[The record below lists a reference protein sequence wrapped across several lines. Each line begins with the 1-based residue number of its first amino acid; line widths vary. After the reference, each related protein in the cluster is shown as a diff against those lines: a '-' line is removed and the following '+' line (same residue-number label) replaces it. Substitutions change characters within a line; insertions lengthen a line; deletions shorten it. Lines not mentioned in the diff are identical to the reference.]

1 MSGVQS
7 CSMLNDG
14 EESERD
20 GTEQGR
26 GMCMCVRESVCVCK
40 KRECVGVNSKA
51 RRFTRTDSHAHIQVC
66 YEIYFDPVALPCGHA
81 LCRACLERVL
91 DTATVCPYCRR
102 DVSQYRRRW
111 YYHTNAALLAVL
123 QRCFPAQLAA
133 RQEQLHLI
141 DNDPVGLAPHHQL
154 PPDPRPLAQPPARAQ
169 QQPPTQGGA
178 GTEGSEWMGVFV
190 CMVAWPMLPCQLH
203 VFEARYRLLMRRVN
217 QTATREFVMCAP
229 APAARAG
236 VAAVAS
242 YGTVLAVEDMT
253 VLPDGR
259 LLVTCR
265 GVCAVRV
272 EAHTMHDEYVIARV
286 RRLADVGAAPPLDGG
301 GGVWARL
308 KQVFGGGLAGRLWQ
322 LYGARAGAAAGSS
335 GRLAGSGGEGL
346 GLAASSVDDL
356 IARARQELRGV
367 RRMQGGRLWRVL
379 VRQLGPPPA
388 LCFAGASAADR
399 PVPEAEDVA
408 YLSWWLA
415 GMLAEVCVSVF
426 ACVHALVCYI

>member
-1 MSGVQS
+1 M
-7 CSMLNDG
+7 
-14 EESERD
+14 SERE
-20 GTEQGR
+20 G
-26 GMCMCVRESVCVCK
+26 
-40 KRECVGVNSKA
+40 ECVKKGVCGCGFERTQMYA
-51 RRFTRTDSHAHIQVC
+51 HTFTRTHTGVLRENFLFLRRQVRTHIQVC

-111 YYHTNAALLAVL
+111 CYHTNAALMAVL

-154 PPDPRPLAQPPARAQ
+154 PPDPPSLAQPPARAQ
-169 QQPPTQGGA
+169 QPPPTQGGA

-242 YGTVLAVEDMT
+242 YGTVLAVQDMT

-286 RRLADVGAAPPLDGG
+286 RRLADVGAAPPLGGG
-301 GGVWARL
+301 GGVWAGL
-308 KQVFGGGLAGRLWQ
+308 KQVFAGGLAGRLWQ
-322 LYGARAGAAAGSS
+322 LCGAGAGAGSPR

-346 GLAASSVDDL
+346 GLAASSLDDL

-388 LCFAGASAADR
+388 LCFAGRSAADR
-399 PVPEAEDVA
+399 PVPEAADVV

-415 GMLAEVCVSVF
+415 GMLAEVCACVF
-426 ACVHALVCYI
+426 ACVRALVCRM